1 MITDDELYRRAKE
14 RVNRRALSEDSSAG
28 GVASALV
35 TEGGKIYTG
44 VCIDTPCSM
53 GFCAEHNAIGS
64 MITEGES
71 AIASIVAVQWDGSV
85 VPPCGRCREFIFQ
98 VNPANLRT
106 RVLLGDQR
114 VSTIEALLP
123 ERWTRS

>member
-1 MITDDELYRRAKE
+1 MVTDDELYRHAKE
-14 RVNRRALSEDSSAG
+14 RLNPRPLSEDSSAG

-35 TEGGKIYTG
+35 TDRGSIFTG

-71 AIASIVAVQWDGSV
+71 AIATIVAVRWDGTV
-85 VPPCGRCREFIFQ
+85 VPPCGRCREFVYQ
-98 VNPANLRT
+98 VNPANLHT
-106 RVLLGDQR
+106 RVLLGQAR

-123 ERWTRS
+123 ERWTAG

>member
-1 MITDDELYRRAKE
+1 MTTDDELYRRAKE
-14 RVNRRALSEDSSAG
+14 RVNPRALSEDSSAG

-35 TEGGKIYTG
+35 TEGGRIYTG

-71 AIASIVAVQWDGSV
+71 AIASIVAVRWDGSIL
-85 VPPCGRCREFIFQ
+85 PPCGRCREFIFQ
-98 VNPANLRT
+98 VNPLNLRT

-123 ERWTRS
+123 ERWSRS

>member
-1 MITDDELYRRAKE
+1 MVTDDELHQRAKE
-14 RVNRRALSEDSSAG
+14 RLNPRALSADSSAG

-35 TEGGKIYTG
+35 TETGNIYTG

-53 GFCAEHNAIGS
+53 GFCAEHNAIGT

-71 AIASIVAVQWDGSV
+71 AIATIVAVRKDGSIL
-85 VPPCGRCREFIFQ
+85 PPCGRCREFIFQ
-98 VNPANLRT
+98 VNPANLHT

-123 ERWTRS
+123 ERWPAG

>member
-1 MITDDELYRRAKE
+1 MTTDDELYRRAKE
-14 RVNRRALSEDSSAG
+14 RVSPRELSEDSSAG

-35 TEGGKIYTG
+35 TEGGRIYTG

-64 MITEGES
+64 MITDGES
-71 AIASIVAVQWDGSV
+71 AIASIVAVRWDGSIL
-85 VPPCGRCREFIFQ
+85 PPCGRCREFIFQ
-98 VNPANLRT
+98 VNPLNLRT

-123 ERWTRS
+123 ARWSRS